1 MPVLPENDPEEIY
14 KKIAQEAVASAEREV
29 NTSRER
35 ALKEQANMDLI
46 EQHARRAAHFHNT
59 LVERGVK
66 DESLVPL
73 TRQFM
78 VHEWFGDKYLRST
91 KVF

>member
-1 MPVLPENDPEEIY
+1 MERDPEDIY
-14 KKIAQEAVASAEREV
+14 RKIAQEAVASAEREV

-35 ALKEQANMDLI
+35 AIKEQSNLDLI
-46 EQHARRAAHFHNT
+46 EQHARRAAHFHT
-59 LVERGVK
+59 ILKERGV
-66 DESLVPL
+66 DHDSLVPL

-78 VHEWFGDKYLRST
+78 VHEWFGEKYLRNT